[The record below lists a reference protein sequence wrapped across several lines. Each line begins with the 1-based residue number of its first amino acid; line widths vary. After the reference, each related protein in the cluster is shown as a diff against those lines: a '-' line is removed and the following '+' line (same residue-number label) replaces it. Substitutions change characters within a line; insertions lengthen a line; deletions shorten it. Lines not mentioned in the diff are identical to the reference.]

1 LAVGGW
7 QNKPTRIPKY
17 FYQNIY
23 MKYFILNIIM
33 ICFAGLTIAAS
44 RPSSFAKASVDK
56 VGHRSSK
63 LLSTANRQPPTV
75 NRQPSTANRQPPTG
89 LDRAAYYK
97 AMESES
103 KTLVDAQISE
113 LNSAPADVK
122 NAFLGAM
129 IMRRAGIGGNPAS
142 KLKLFKRGRALLEG
156 AIAKDPDNAEFRFLR
171 LLIQENAPGVLGYKN
186 DIQKDSEF
194 IRKSY
199 HSLPEDLQKTIA
211 DYNKKSKVL
220 KLQVS

>member
-1 LAVGGW
+1 MDG
-7 QNKPTRIPKY
+7 
-17 FYQNIY
+17 
-23 MKYFILNIIM
+23 
-33 ICFAGLTIAAS
+33 
-44 RPSSFAKASVDK
+44 SVN
-56 VGHRSSK
+56 
-63 LLSTANRQPPTV
+63 LQLSTANCQPSTV
-75 NRQPSTANRQPPTG
+75 NRQPSTANPQPSTD
-89 LDRAAYYK
+89 LNRAAYYK

-142 KLKLFKRGRALLEG
+142 KLKLFKQGHKLLEE
-156 AIAKDPDNAEFRFLR
+156 AIAKDPNNAEFRFLR
-171 LLIQENAPGVLGYKN
+171 LVIQENSPGVLGYKN
-186 DIQKDSEF
+186 DEQKDSEF

-199 HSLPEDLQKTIA
+199 YSLPEDLQKIIV

>member
-1 LAVGGW
+1 
-7 QNKPTRIPKY
+7 
-17 FYQNIY
+17 
-23 MKYFILNIIM
+23 MKYLLINICI
-33 ICFAGLTIAAS
+33 ICLAGSALAI
-44 RPSSFAKASVDK
+44 
-56 VGHRSSK
+56 RSSTNCCQ
-63 LLSTANRQPPTV
+63 LSTANCQLPTANRQPPTD
-75 NRQPSTANRQPPTG
+75 

-129 IMRRAGIGGNPAS
+129 IMRKAGIGGNPAS
-142 KLKLFKRGRALLEG
+142 KLKLFKRGRALLEE
-156 AIAKDPDNAEFRFLR
+156 AIAKDPKNAEFRFLR
-171 LLIQENAPGVLGYKN
+171 LIIQENAPGVLGYKY
-186 DIQKDSEF
+186 DVQKDSEF

-199 HSLPEDLQKTIA
+199 NSLPEDLQKTIA